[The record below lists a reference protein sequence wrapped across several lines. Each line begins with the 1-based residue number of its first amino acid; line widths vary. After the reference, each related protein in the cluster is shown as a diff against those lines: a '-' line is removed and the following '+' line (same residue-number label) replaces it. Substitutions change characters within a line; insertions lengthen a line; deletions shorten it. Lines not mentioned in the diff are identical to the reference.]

1 MHSLSRA
8 LGWLL
13 LLLLALPLGEALT
26 FNVDPAKAS
35 AGRRPPRRLLPA
47 PLARPRPLAQSHS
60 ARWQEGALP
69 GRTSHSVATRAAH
82 YAGSMRPSAVRAAIT
97 AEPPVRIHHTVSFTK
112 TDSAPAHVD
121 DGGSRRNAC
130 SMRST
135 AARK

>member
-1 MHSLSRA
+1 MR
-8 LGWLL
+8 WIL

-26 FNVDPAKAS
+26 FNVDPAKVS
-35 AGRRPPRRLLPA
+35 AGP
-47 PLARPRPLAQSHS
+47 S
-60 ARWQEGALP
+60 AI
-69 GRTSHSVATRAAH
+69 RAADT
-82 YAGSMRPSAVRAAIT
+82 AGQPARMP
-97 AEPPVRIHHTVSFTK
+97 HTVSFTK